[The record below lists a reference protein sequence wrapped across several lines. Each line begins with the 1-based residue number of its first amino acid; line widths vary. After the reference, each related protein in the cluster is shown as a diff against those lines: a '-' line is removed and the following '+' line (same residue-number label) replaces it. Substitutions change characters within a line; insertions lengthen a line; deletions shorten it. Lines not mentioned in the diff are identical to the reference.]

1 MMVTPP
7 QAAQA
12 LRATCTVDV
21 GLLCLTNCLLF
32 AVSDQV
38 LVVLQLM
45 SLG

>member
-21 GLLCLTNCLLF
+21 GLLYLTHPLSANVELKRWTNE
-32 AVSDQV
+32 
-38 LVVLQLM
+38 VV
-45 SLG
+45 G

>member
-21 GLLCLTNCLLF
+21 GLLYLTHPLSEL
-32 AVSDQV
+32 S
-38 LVVLQLM
+38 VVT
-45 SLG
+45 GCC